1 ISPENNKPATDA
13 ELLAASPLFDADWYL
28 RSYPDVAAA
37 GVDPA
42 IHYLSSGAAEG
53 RDPGPRFS
61 TQTYLRL
68 PPIVAGSGENPLLHY
83 IRPGLSYSHLISPQ
97 NNKPAT
103 DAALLAASA
112 LFDRGWYLKTYPDV
126 AAAGVDPAIHYL
138 SSGAAEG
145 RDPGP
150 RF

>member
-1 ISPENNKPATDA
+1 G
-13 ELLAASPLFDADWYL
+13 WYL
-28 RSYPDVAAA
+28 KTYPDVAAA

-68 PPIVAGSGENPLLHY
+68 HPDVAGAGENPLLQFV
-83 IRPGLSYSHLISPQ
+83 RAWCGEGLEILPQ
-97 NNKPAT
+97 SNQPAT
-103 DAALLAASA
+103 DEELLAASE

-126 AAAGVDPAIHYL
+126 AAADVDPAIHYL
-138 SSGAAEG
+138 SNGAAEG

-150 RF
+150 RFSTQTYLRNRPDVAGSGENPLL